1 MARHNNEL
9 DELIEYQEK
18 QYLPHANHI
27 QNGKLPY
34 PMRQLAK
41 QPGKAAVLYL
51 LLLPGILVVVMG
63 ALSRF
68 LEDLGDTGS
77 LISGITAA
85 AVAIL
90 YIIVIVY
97 NFRKAK
103 RIQREAQAQKKQ
115 QKRRKKRR

>member
-1 MARHNNEL
+1 MAKHNNEL

-68 LEDLGDTGS
+68 LEDLGDTGT
-77 LISGITAA
+77 LITGITAA
-85 AVAIL
+85 ALTIV
-90 YIIVIVY
+90 YVMIIVRNY
-97 NFRKAK
+97 QKAK
-103 RIQREAQAQKKQ
+103 RAEQEARQKKT
-115 QKRRKKRR
+115 KRKKRR

>member
-18 QYLPHANHI
+18 QYVPHANHM
-27 QNGKLPY
+27 QNGKLSY

-68 LEDLGDTGS
+68 LEDQGDTGS
-77 LISGITAA
+77 LISGITAV

-103 RIQREAQAQKKQ
+103 RIQRDVQAQKKQ